1 VISKSDLAAKIETKL
16 YPSIV
21 ATCQAKGTYDID
33 ATTFTCTKP
42 CPLPKVPGA
51 IPSVFSAYLNVCV
64 CMAAEVV
71 HAMARQK
78 RFVLTVNEREKK
90 QEPGP
95 LVRTLSTKVSFWT
108 IDF

>member
-71 HAMARQK
+71 HAMAEKVCSSR
-78 RFVLTVNEREKK
+78 ERKGKETRNDIS
-90 QEPGP
+90 
-95 LVRTLSTKVSFWT
+95 LVF
-108 IDF
+108 